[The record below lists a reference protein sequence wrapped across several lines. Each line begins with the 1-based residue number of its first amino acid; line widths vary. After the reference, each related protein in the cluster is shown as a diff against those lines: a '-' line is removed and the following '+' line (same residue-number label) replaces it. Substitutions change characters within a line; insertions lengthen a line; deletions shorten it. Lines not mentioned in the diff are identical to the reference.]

1 MVPTIIQ
8 TRTRAPKTDST
19 IVATLTPDK
28 LGLSSGSGSAW
39 GVNSATCAMLDGPE
53 LKLLLS
59 TLSMAMNMYVAF
71 SSVIFSGLKAKV
83 SSELASFGV
92 RLVVSTRGELLK
104 LSLSSM
110 MFLLVLMIYCW
121 TDKNVMC
128 GLVTASHH
136 IKFLSSCS
144 HKY

>member
-1 MVPTIIQ
+1 MVVSHGMGVIKVSFRPSWNDIWVHDHMEYALKTQKYLLIHVAFQNVVAAPDEDLLFFKIQIVVPTIIQ

-59 TLSMAMNMYVAF
+59 TLSMAMNM
-71 SSVIFSGLKAKV
+71 
-83 SSELASFGV
+83 
-92 RLVVSTRGELLK
+92 
-104 LSLSSM
+104 
-110 MFLLVLMIYCW
+110 
-121 TDKNVMC
+121 
-128 GLVTASHH
+128 
-136 IKFLSSCS
+136 
-144 HKY
+144 